1 MSSDGDMLSLRPLR
15 CRVGDDQLTME
26 ARNSAVIQAC
36 YMFKFSGTTH
46 KKYLVFSITKS
57 L

>member
-1 MSSDGDMLSLRPLR
+1 MSSDGDMLSLRTLR